1 MEKGQIVSD
10 KVKLMDIFSKEFWF
24 VIPEYQRSYVWE
36 NDNIMEL
43 MDDLVFA
50 YENKPDNEYF
60 LGSLVLKKVKNK
72 EYPEYEVLD
81 GQQRLTTF
89 FIMMAVLR
97 DLVEEVDFKNT
108 IHSKIYQKKD
118 ILQKIPERSR
128 ITYKIRDNIDEF
140 TKKYIIEENG
150 TTKEE
155 ELKEKLKEYKNVSVL
170 HMANAILILRKELS
184 KIENLPDFIAYILSV
199 FAYSTLNKSWLSF
212 FKVAFAYATFSGL
225 FTLASTFTIAFFNNV
240 CIISSSDS

>member
-43 MDDLVFA
+43 VDYLVFA

-97 DLVEEVDFKNT
+97 DLV
-108 IHSKIYQKKD
+108 
-118 ILQKIPERSR
+118 
-128 ITYKIRDNIDEF
+128 
-140 TKKYIIEENG
+140 
-150 TTKEE
+150 
-155 ELKEKLKEYKNVSVL
+155 
-170 HMANAILILRKELS
+170 
-184 KIENLPDFIAYILSV
+184 
-199 FAYSTLNKSWLSF
+199 
-212 FKVAFAYATFSGL
+212 
-225 FTLASTFTIAFFNNV
+225 
-240 CIISSSDS
+240 